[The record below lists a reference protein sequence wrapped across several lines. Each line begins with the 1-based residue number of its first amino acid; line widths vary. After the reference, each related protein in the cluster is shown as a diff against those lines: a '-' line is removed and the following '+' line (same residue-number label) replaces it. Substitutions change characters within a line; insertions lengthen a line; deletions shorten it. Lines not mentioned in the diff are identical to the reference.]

1 MTTGHG
7 PFRSTLLTAS
17 KQISIWTGPYPRKSG
32 RNNASPGR
40 HIAPLPQA
48 DSLHSYKYDSL
59 HIEAVDIQRG
69 VYRLSG
75 ESDYFAAPA
84 QAVHKFEII
93 QYANS
98 TGDIF

>member
-17 KQISIWTGPYPRKSG
+17 KQISIWTGPIPGKSG
-32 RNNASPGR
+32 RQL
-40 HIAPLPQA
+40 APLPQA

>member
-1 MTTGHG
+1 M
-7 PFRSTLLTAS
+7 
-17 KQISIWTGPYPRKSG
+17 
-32 RNNASPGR
+32 SPGATMELVYAELKAKVMR
-40 HIAPLPQA
+40 GDFAPGERLEPAQLA
-48 DSLHSYKYDSL
+48 RVL
-59 HIEAVDIQRG
+59 G
-69 VYRLSG
+69 VSPTPVRDALYRLSG

>member
-1 MTTGHG
+1 M
-7 PFRSTLLTAS
+7 
-17 KQISIWTGPYPRKSG
+17 
-32 RNNASPGR
+32 
-40 HIAPLPQA
+40 
-48 DSLHSYKYDSL
+48 
-59 HIEAVDIQRG
+59 EAVDIQRG

>member
-1 MTTGHG
+1 M
-7 PFRSTLLTAS
+7 
-17 KQISIWTGPYPRKSG
+17 
-32 RNNASPGR
+32 
-40 HIAPLPQA
+40 LPQGGILLRYHRPIRCTPT
-48 DSLHSYKYDSL
+48 STTRCISRPSTSK
-59 HIEAVDIQRG
+59 EAS
-69 VYRLSG
+69 YRLSG

>member
-1 MTTGHG
+1 M
-7 PFRSTLLTAS
+7 
-17 KQISIWTGPYPRKSG
+17 
-32 RNNASPGR
+32 
-40 HIAPLPQA
+40 LPQGGILLRYHRPIRCTPT
-48 DSLHSYKYDSL
+48 STTRCISRPSTSK
-59 HIEAVDIQRG
+59 EA
-69 VYRLSG
+69 SG

>member
-1 MTTGHG
+1 MAHFV
-7 PFRSTLLTAS
+7 PHCCQRQNRSL
-17 KQISIWTGPYPRKSG
+17 YG
-32 RNNASPGR
+32 RALSPENQDGNNASPGR

>member
-1 MTTGHG
+1 M
-7 PFRSTLLTAS
+7 
-17 KQISIWTGPYPRKSG
+17 
-32 RNNASPGR
+32 
-40 HIAPLPQA
+40 LPQGGILLRYHRPIRCTPT
-48 DSLHSYKYDSL
+48 STTRCISW
-59 HIEAVDIQRG
+59 AVDIQRG